1 MDKHS
6 KKLAGK
12 VPLVTGG
19 SRGPGG
25 EIARA
30 LADEGPDVAIS
41 YAASEQ
47 KSAGRN
53 TRHRN

>member
-19 SRGPGG
+19 ARGLGG

-30 LADEGPDVAIS
+30 LADEGADVAIS
-41 YAASEQ
+41 
-47 KSAGRN
+47 
-53 TRHRN
+53 